1 MRVLYT
7 NKKVGMQNA
16 SPGNSTRIH
25 CLEGNDADHYTSDA
39 YMRAATVFRVIKKV
53 KQHARNTRKAPKQ
66 WWELAPLVLIACANA
81 MLGTRRFDFVVG
93 AVGISGLSATSGR

>member
-1 MRVLYT
+1 MRR
-7 NKKVGMQNA
+7 
-16 SPGNSTRIH
+16 PGIDRIH

>member
-1 MRVLYT
+1 MRR
-7 NKKVGMQNA
+7 
-16 SPGNSTRIH
+16 PGIEPGIH

-39 YMRAATVFRVIKKV
+39 YMRPARAATVFRVIKKV

>member
-1 MRVLYT
+1 MRR
-7 NKKVGMQNA
+7 
-16 SPGNSTRIH
+16 PGVEPGSIAWKAF
-25 CLEGNDADHYTSDA
+25 DADHYTSDA